1 MISDK
6 DIERLRSAIFARFPE
21 LREMQEKA
29 TIKCLDLTLRREYA
43 EQIVSGTK
51 KVEYRWPIPFWNN
64 KLYNAEIEKFLAKHE
79 GEFADELEQ
88 RFPNIN
94 PDELTDNTIAKIIP
108 MVKRVETIHFHNFNP
123 MGWRLDVECTYNNFC
138 TPDNEGREWLHSFDS
153 YEQDGDFE
161 EWERNGTP
169 IEKREGYYF
178 FVIGKILNKK
188 GL

>member
-21 LREMQEKA
+21 LRDMQERA

-64 KLYNAEIEKFLAKHE
+64 KLANTDIEKFLEKN
-79 GEFADELEQ
+79 GDEFIKELERQ
-88 RFPNIN
+88 KIN
-94 PDELTDNTIAKIIP
+94 PDELSDNTIAKILP
-108 MVKRVETIHFHNFNP
+108 MVNRVETIHFHNFNP
-123 MGWRLDVECTYNNFC
+123 NGWRLDVEVTYNNFC
-138 TPDNEGREWLHSFDS
+138 TPDDEGREWLHSFGS